1 MTIRFRKTRRQ
12 RKRITTRR
20 QRRGGGILGRGTEGC
35 VVDSLRCEPS
45 GYVAKVFFADRSPI
59 NPQVQSR
66 LAEIDPAEARF
77 AQYHSA
83 SCEDVESNRD
93 VLACG
98 QGKPVRHVVLMK
110 RLNPLSDPKKLTKAQ
125 FRYLRESLE
134 ILHMNGILHG
144 DLPGNVM
151 VDPMDGMPRIIDWGN
166 SSIVPPSDPFLR
178 HEMTHLVSGQF
189 YKGVS
194 DKD

>member
-1 MTIRFRKTRRQ
+1 M
-12 RKRITTRR
+12 
-20 QRRGGGILGRGTEGC
+20 
-35 VVDSLRCEPS
+35 
-45 GYVAKVFFADRSPI
+45 
-59 NPQVQSR
+59 NPDVQSR
-66 LAEIDPAEARF
+66 LAEIDPEEARF

-110 RLNPLSDPKKLTKAQ
+110 RLNPFSEKLTRAQ

-134 ILHMNGILHG
+134 ILHKNGILHG